1 MDNIRKQQVKGYILL
16 ESLIAMALL
25 AVLSSVVVTEVSVS
39 RAQVVRQN
47 QAIEVLNV
55 GVMAF
60 DSKQT
65 NLHENGVSVTVTR
78 TDKTVVLEN
87 AGQEVLRLEI
97 LQETPQSFHFTG
109 MSGGAFINQLIDA
122 CDSGDDG
129 TGDARV

>member
-1 MDNIRKQQVKGYILL
+1 M

-60 DSKQT
+60 DSKQP

-97 LQETPQSFHFTG
+97 LQETP
-109 MSGGAFINQLIDA
+109 
-122 CDSGDDG
+122 
-129 TGDARV
+129 

>member
-1 MDNIRKQQVKGYILL
+1 
-16 ESLIAMALL
+16 MALL

-60 DSKQT
+60 DSKQP

-97 LQETPQSFHFTG
+97 LQETP
-109 MSGGAFINQLIDA
+109 
-122 CDSGDDG
+122 
-129 TGDARV
+129 

>member
-1 MDNIRKQQVKGYILL
+1 
-16 ESLIAMALL
+16 MALL

-65 NLHENGVSVTVTR
+65 NLNENGVSVTVTR

-97 LQETPQSFHFTG
+97 LQETP
-109 MSGGAFINQLIDA
+109 
-122 CDSGDDG
+122 
-129 TGDARV
+129 

>member
-1 MDNIRKQQVKGYILL
+1 
-16 ESLIAMALL
+16 MALL

-55 GVMAF
+55 VVMAF

-97 LQETPQSFHFTG
+97 LQETP
-109 MSGGAFINQLIDA
+109 
-122 CDSGDDG
+122 
-129 TGDARV
+129 

>member
-1 MDNIRKQQVKGYILL
+1 
-16 ESLIAMALL
+16 MALL
-25 AVLSSVVVTEVSVS
+25 AVLSSVVLTEVSVS

-97 LQETPQSFHFTG
+97 LQETP
-109 MSGGAFINQLIDA
+109 
-122 CDSGDDG
+122 
-129 TGDARV
+129 

>member
-39 RAQVVRQN
+39 IAEVVRQN

-60 DSKQT
+60 DSKQP

-97 LQETPQSFHFTG
+97 LQETP
-109 MSGGAFINQLIDA
+109 
-122 CDSGDDG
+122 
-129 TGDARV
+129 

>member
-1 MDNIRKQQVKGYILL
+1 
-16 ESLIAMALL
+16 MALL

-60 DSKQT
+60 DSKQP

-97 LQETPQSFHFTG
+97 LQEMP
-109 MSGGAFINQLIDA
+109 
-122 CDSGDDG
+122 
-129 TGDARV
+129 

>member
-1 MDNIRKQQVKGYILL
+1 
-16 ESLIAMALL
+16 MALL

-78 TDKTVVLEN
+78 TDKMVVLEN

-97 LQETPQSFHFTG
+97 LQETP
-109 MSGGAFINQLIDA
+109 
-122 CDSGDDG
+122 
-129 TGDARV
+129 

>member
-1 MDNIRKQQVKGYILL
+1 M
-16 ESLIAMALL
+16 
-25 AVLSSVVVTEVSVS
+25 TEVSVS

-60 DSKQT
+60 DSKQP

-97 LQETPQSFHFTG
+97 LQETP
-109 MSGGAFINQLIDA
+109 
-122 CDSGDDG
+122 
-129 TGDARV
+129 

>member
-1 MDNIRKQQVKGYILL
+1 
-16 ESLIAMALL
+16 MALL

-39 RAQVVRQN
+39 REQVVRQN

-97 LQETPQSFHFTG
+97 LQETP
-109 MSGGAFINQLIDA
+109 
-122 CDSGDDG
+122 
-129 TGDARV
+129 

>member
-1 MDNIRKQQVKGYILL
+1 VDNIRKQQVKGYILL

-65 NLHENGVSVTVTR
+65 NLHEM
-78 TDKTVVLEN
+78 VL
-87 AGQEVLRLEI
+87 A
-97 LQETPQSFHFTG
+97 
-109 MSGGAFINQLIDA
+109 
-122 CDSGDDG
+122 
-129 TGDARV
+129 

>member
-97 LQETPQSFHFTG
+97 LQETP
-109 MSGGAFINQLIDA
+109 
-122 CDSGDDG
+122 
-129 TGDARV
+129 

>member
-1 MDNIRKQQVKGYILL
+1 
-16 ESLIAMALL
+16 MALL

-97 LQETPQSFHFTG
+97 LQETP
-109 MSGGAFINQLIDA
+109 
-122 CDSGDDG
+122 
-129 TGDARV
+129 

>member
-1 MDNIRKQQVKGYILL
+1 
-16 ESLIAMALL
+16 MALL
-25 AVLSSVVVTEVSVS
+25 AVLSSVVVIEVSVS

-97 LQETPQSFHFTG
+97 LQETP
-109 MSGGAFINQLIDA
+109 
-122 CDSGDDG
+122 
-129 TGDARV
+129 

>member
-16 ESLIAMALL
+16 ESLITLALL
-25 AVLSSVVVTEVSVS
+25 EVLSCVVVTEVSVS

-97 LQETPQSFHFTG
+97 LQETP
-109 MSGGAFINQLIDA
+109 
-122 CDSGDDG
+122 
-129 TGDARV
+129 

>member
-1 MDNIRKQQVKGYILL
+1 
-16 ESLIAMALL
+16 MALL

-47 QAIEVLNV
+47 QAIAVLNV

-65 NLHENGVSVTVTR
+65 NLQENGVSVTVTR
-78 TDKTVVLEN
+78 TDKTLVLEN

-97 LQETPQSFHFTG
+97 LQETP
-109 MSGGAFINQLIDA
+109 
-122 CDSGDDG
+122 
-129 TGDARV
+129 

>member
-1 MDNIRKQQVKGYILL
+1 VDNIRKQQVKGYILL

-97 LQETPQSFHFTG
+97 LQETP
-109 MSGGAFINQLIDA
+109 
-122 CDSGDDG
+122 
-129 TGDARV
+129 

>member
-1 MDNIRKQQVKGYILL
+1 
-16 ESLIAMALL
+16 MALL
-25 AVLSSVVVTEVSVS
+25 AVLSGVVVTEVSVS

-97 LQETPQSFHFTG
+97 LQETP
-109 MSGGAFINQLIDA
+109 
-122 CDSGDDG
+122 
-129 TGDARV
+129 

>member
-60 DSKQT
+60 DSKQP

-97 LQETPQSFHFTG
+97 LQETP
-109 MSGGAFINQLIDA
+109 
-122 CDSGDDG
+122 
-129 TGDARV
+129 

>member
-1 MDNIRKQQVKGYILL
+1 MDNIRKQQGKGYILL

-97 LQETPQSFHFTG
+97 LQETP
-109 MSGGAFINQLIDA
+109 
-122 CDSGDDG
+122 
-129 TGDARV
+129 

>member
-39 RAQVVRQN
+39 REQVVRQN

-97 LQETPQSFHFTG
+97 LQETP
-109 MSGGAFINQLIDA
+109 
-122 CDSGDDG
+122 
-129 TGDARV
+129 

>member
-1 MDNIRKQQVKGYILL
+1 M

-97 LQETPQSFHFTG
+97 LQETP
-109 MSGGAFINQLIDA
+109 
-122 CDSGDDG
+122 
-129 TGDARV
+129 

>member
-1 MDNIRKQQVKGYILL
+1 
-16 ESLIAMALL
+16 MALL
-25 AVLSSVVVTEVSVS
+25 AVLSSVVGTEVSVS

-97 LQETPQSFHFTG
+97 LQETP
-109 MSGGAFINQLIDA
+109 
-122 CDSGDDG
+122 
-129 TGDARV
+129 